1 LRELAV
7 EGRLQRVHGGALP
20 SAQAAADLDTRLNIA
35 SASKQRVG
43 KLAAGLIKSNSV
55 VILDGGSTTLQIVR
69 HLPLDH
75 TCTVVTHSPSI
86 AVALSN
92 HHRVKLIMVGG
103 VLFRHSMV
111 NVGAAAIESMSH
123 IRADCYFMG
132 ITGLSVEEGLS
143 TGDLEEAHIK
153 RALSE
158 RAAETVVLASE
169 EKLGVASPYVV
180 MPLEH
185 ATGVI
190 LNGKKTRH
198 FVSACKRLGLDVHR
212 S

>member
-1 LRELAV
+1 M
-7 EGRLQRVHGGALP
+7 
-20 SAQAAADLDTRLNIA
+20 I
-35 SASKQRVG
+35 
-43 KLAAGLIKSNSV
+43 
-55 VILDGGSTTLQIVR
+55 
-69 HLPLDH
+69 
-75 TCTVVTHSPSI
+75 
-86 AVALSN
+86 
-92 HHRVKLIMVGG
+92 GG

-132 ITGLSVEEGLS
+132 VTGVSVEGGLS
-143 TGDLEEAHIK
+143 TGDLEEAYIK

-158 RAAETVVLASE
+158 RAAETIVLASE

-180 MPLEH
+180 MPLEN

-190 LNGKKTRH
+190 LDGEKARSI
-198 FVSACKRLGLDVHR
+198 VGALKRMTLDVHL